1 VPAPRNSA
9 PPSSSCR
16 SAARWADL
24 HYHYAQE
31 ELLVVLE
38 GIPRL
43 YTLEGSRELAHGDVV
58 AFLPGRRG
66 AHRITNESQRCARVL
81 FVSTME
87 WPEVVEYPERD
98 EVYVRTE
105 RSWTDARY
113 DERRGRLLRIFARRD
128 GRPVPPDD

>member
-1 VPAPRNSA
+1 
-9 PPSSSCR
+9 
-16 SAARWADL
+16 
-24 HYHYAQE
+24 
-31 ELLVVLE
+31 
-38 GIPRL
+38 
-43 YTLEGSRELAHGDVV
+43 
-58 AFLPGRRG
+58 
-66 AHRITNESQRCARVL
+66 VL

-128 GRPVPPDD
+128 GRPVPPED